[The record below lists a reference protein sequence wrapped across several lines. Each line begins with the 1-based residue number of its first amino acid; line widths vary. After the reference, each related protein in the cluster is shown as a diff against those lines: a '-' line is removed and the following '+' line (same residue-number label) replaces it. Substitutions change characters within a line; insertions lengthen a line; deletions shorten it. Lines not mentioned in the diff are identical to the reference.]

1 MKKPKLSAKE
11 RRKIERELN
20 YESKEKGIIIAS
32 VITVLLAVVVLVC
45 IVLALKESI
54 AWTK

>member
-20 YESKEKGIIIAS
+20 YRDDEKTIVIA
-32 VITVLLAVVVLVC
+32 TVLTLLAAAVVLIC

>member
-11 RRKIERELN
+11 RRKIEREHN

>member
-1 MKKPKLSAKE
+1 MKKPKLSAKK

-20 YESKEKGIIIAS
+20 YRDDEKTIVIA
-32 VITVLLAVVVLVC
+32 TVLTLIAAAVILIC